1 MCGICG
7 EIRFDKS
14 SISEITAK
22 SMINAIS
29 RRGPDNEDSF
39 FDQGVF
45 LGHRRLSVID
55 ISDKSHQPMVDNN
68 LKLAIVFN
76 GVIYNY
82 KELRNKLKKLGYSFF
97 SDGDTEVILKSYHH
111 YGSDCVKH
119 FDGVFAF
126 CIYDIK
132 LKKFFLSRDR
142 LGIKPLYY
150 KSTNNN
156 FSFSSNT
163 KALINN
169 GKHKIDKTSLHYQFT
184 LHSVIPSPNTIL
196 ENIKKLEPGHSI
208 IVDFEGKIKKE
219 KYYSFEG
226 LKINYKISEEETLE
240 EIERLLVEAIR
251 KRLLTS
257 DVPVGVLL
265 SGGLDSSL
273 IVAMAAKNNLLDINT
288 FSIGFPSIGSEHGD
302 EFYYSDKVSKQF
314 NTNHHKHV
322 LDEFNLYDSLD
333 NVISMMPEPMV
344 SQDSAAFFLLAKK
357 VSQVQKVVLSGQGA
371 DELFGGYFWYKQMNN
386 SKGSNYKKFSDNYF
400 DRNHDDFCKTI
411 TKSYQTKNHSMQLV
425 NRLFDEQ
432 DDELNFLDKVFRIDI
447 STLIIDDPVKRI
459 DSMTMAWGLE
469 TRVPFLDINL
479 VEFMLTIQSS
489 EKIKYEGKYHLK
501 KIAEKY
507 LTDELINREKYYFP
521 VPPIKILQ
529 DKFYEYVKDILLS
542 PQCKSRGLF
551 NNDNIQMLLNNP
563 NKYFTKLNGNKL
575 WHLALLERWLQMN
588 VDGV

>member
-14 SISEITAK
+14 SISNITAK

-29 RRGPDNEDSF
+29 RRGPDYEDSF
-39 FDQGVF
+39 FDEGVF

-55 ISDKSHQPMVDNN
+55 ISHKSHQPMVDNN

-132 LKKFFLSRDR
+132 LKTFFLSRDR

-150 KSTNNN
+150 KSTKND

-169 GKHKIDKTSLHYQFT
+169 EQHKINKASLHYQFT

-196 ENIKKLEPGHSI
+196 ENIKKLEPGHSM
-208 IVDFEGKIKKE
+208 IVDFKGNIKKE
-219 KYYSFEG
+219 KYYSFES
-226 LKINYKISEEETLE
+226 LKINYEISEGEALE
-240 EIERLLVEAIR
+240 EIERLLVESIK

-273 IVAMAAKNNLLDINT
+273 IVAIAAKNNLLDINT
-288 FSIGFPSIGSEHGD
+288 FSVGFPSIGSEQGD

-314 NTNHHKHV
+314 NTNHHKYA
-322 LDEFNLYDSLD
+322 LDEFNLYSSLD

-371 DELFGGYFWYKQMNN
+371 DELFGGYFWYKQMND
-386 SKGSNYKKFSDNYF
+386 SRGSNYKRFSDSYF

-411 TKSYQTKNHSMQLV
+411 TKLYQTKDHSMQLM
-425 NRLFDEQ
+425 NKLFDEQ
-432 DDELNFLDKVFRIDI
+432 DDELDFLDKVLRIDI

-469 TRVPFLDINL
+469 TRVPFLDIKL
-479 VEFMLTIQSS
+479 VEFMLTLKSS
-489 EKIKYEGKYHLK
+489 EKIKHEGKYHLK

-529 DKFYEYVKDILLS
+529 DKFYEYVKNILLS

-588 VDGV
+588 VDGA

>member
-14 SISEITAK
+14 SISNITAK

-29 RRGPDNEDSF
+29 RRGPDHEDSF
-39 FDQGVF
+39 FDEGVF

-55 ISDKSHQPMVDNN
+55 IS

-150 KSTNNN
+150 KKTKNN

-169 GKHKIDKTSLHYQFT
+169 EQHKINKTSLHYQFT

-196 ENIKKLEPGHSI
+196 ENIKKLEPGYSM

-226 LKINYKISEEETLE
+226 LKINYEISEGEALE
-240 EIERLLVEAIR
+240 EIERLLVEAIK

-273 IVAMAAKNNLLDINT
+273 IVAIAAKNNLLDINT
-288 FSIGFPSIGSEHGD
+288 FSIGFPAIGSEQGD

-314 NTNHHKHV
+314 NTNHHKYA
-322 LDEFNLYDSLD
+322 LDESSLYNSLD

-357 VSQVQKVVLSGQGA
+357 ASQVQKVVLSGQGA

-386 SKGSNYKKFSDNYF
+386 SKGSNYKRFSDNYF

-411 TKSYQTKNHSMQLV
+411 TKLYQIIYS
-425 NRLFDEQ
+425 
-432 DDELNFLDKVFRIDI
+432 
-447 STLIIDDPVKRI
+447 LIACYD
-459 DSMTMAWGLE
+459 L
-469 TRVPFLDINL
+469 
-479 VEFMLTIQSS
+479 
-489 EKIKYEGKYHLK
+489 
-501 KIAEKY
+501 
-507 LTDELINREKYYFP
+507 
-521 VPPIKILQ
+521 
-529 DKFYEYVKDILLS
+529 
-542 PQCKSRGLF
+542 
-551 NNDNIQMLLNNP
+551 
-563 NKYFTKLNGNKL
+563 
-575 WHLALLERWLQMN
+575 
-588 VDGV
+588 